1 MDTIDIPRNILSKFF
16 LNQKYCIIDGGF
28 STECEAQGANI
39 SDELWSAKLIYENPD
54 LIRTVHLNYYKAGA
68 DVCITS
74 TYQATF
80 EGFMKRGY
88 TEEQSAE
95 FI

>member
-1 MDTIDIPRNILSKFF
+1 MISSAQSTLKDILQSQNFVV
-16 LNQKYCIIDGGF
+16 IDGGF

-54 LIRTVHLNYYKAGA
+54 LVRTVHANYYKAGA

-74 TYQATF
+74 TY
-80 EGFMKRGY
+80 
-88 TEEQSAE
+88 
-95 FI
+95 

>member
-1 MDTIDIPRNILSKFF
+1 MISQINPQNTLKDILFS
-16 LNQKYCIIDGGF
+16 QKYVIIDGGF

-54 LIRTVHLNYYKAGA
+54 LVRTVHLNYYKAGA

-74 TYQATF
+74 TY
-80 EGFMKRGY
+80 
-88 TEEQSAE
+88 
-95 FI
+95 

>member
-1 MDTIDIPRNILSKFF
+1 MESPSKPTNTLSHF
-16 LNQKYCIIDGGF
+16 LSSKNYCIIDGGF

-88 TEEQSAE
+88 TQE
-95 FI
+95 

>member
-1 MDTIDIPRNILSKFF
+1 MISQNNPQNTLKDILATQNYVIV
-16 LNQKYCIIDGGF
+16 DGGF

-54 LIRTVHLNYYKAGA
+54 LVRTVHSNYYKAGA

-74 TYQATF
+74 TY
-80 EGFMKRGY
+80 
-88 TEEQSAE
+88 
-95 FI
+95 